1 MSTAKVTADGERI
14 ARRIARAGLCSR
26 REAERWIAA
35 GRVSVNG
42 SVLTTPAVTVGRADK
57 VVVDGKRV
65 PDPEPPRLWR
75 HHKPRG
81 LVTTH
86 RDERGRATVF
96 ESLPEELP
104 RVVSAGRL
112 DVNSEGLLLL
122 TNDGDLA
129 RHLEL
134 PATGLA
140 RRYRVRAY
148 GRVDEKALAR
158 LAKGAT
164 IDGVR
169 YGPVTVR
176 VDRRKRQDDGKESK
190 SERAQAGNSANSWFT
205 VNLRE
210 GKNREVRR
218 VFEHVGLDV
227 NRLIRL
233 SYGPYQLGS
242 LKPGAVEEVPR
253 KVLRDQLGK
262 DWAERLRGPT
272 RGAKPKR

>member
-1 MSTAKVTADGERI
+1 VSTAKVTADGERI
-14 ARRIARAGLCSR
+14 ARRMARAGLCSR

-35 GRVSVNG
+35 GRVSVND
-42 SVLTTPAVTVGRADK
+42 SVLTTPAVTVGRHDK
-57 VVVDGKRV
+57 VVVDGKPV
-65 PDPEPPRLWR
+65 PDAEPPRLWR
-75 HHKPRG
+75 YHKPRG
-81 LVTTH
+81 LFTTH
-86 RDERGRATVF
+86 HDERGRETVF
-96 ESLPEELP
+96 DALPDDLP
-104 RVVSAGRL
+104 RVISAGRL

-134 PATGLA
+134 PATGLV
-140 RRYRVRAY
+140 RRYRVRAH
-148 GRVDEKALAR
+148 GSVDERALAR

-176 VDRRKRQDDGKESK
+176 VDRRKRQDDGKEKK
-190 SERAQAGNSANSWFT
+190 SGSTSANSWFT

-218 VFEHVGLDV
+218 VFEHVGLEV

-233 SYGPYQLGS
+233 SYGPFQLGS
-242 LKPGAVEEVPR
+242 LEPRAVEEVPR

-262 DWAERLRGPT
+262 DWAERLRGPA
-272 RGAKPKR
+272 RGGKRKR

>member
-1 MSTAKVTADGERI
+1 MPGVTDASTGGSERI

-35 GRVSVNG
+35 GRVSLNG
-42 SVLTTPAVTVGRADK
+42 EVLTSPAVTVVPEDK
-57 VVVDGKRV
+57 VVVDGK
-65 PDPEPPRLWR
+65 PLPEAAAPRLWR
-75 HHKPRG
+75 YNKPRG
-81 LVTTH
+81 LLTTH
-86 RDERGRATVF
+86 HDDRGRRTVF
-96 ESLPEELP
+96 DALPKDLP
-104 RVVSAGRL
+104 RVISAGRL

-140 RRYRVRAY
+140 RRYRVRAH
-148 GRVDEKALAR
+148 GTVDEQALAR
-158 LAKGAT
+158 LSKGVT
-164 IDGVR
+164 IDGIR
-169 YGPVTVR
+169 YGAVSVR
-176 VDRRKRQDDGKESK
+176 VDRRKQAPSDADDDMPGEAS
-190 SERAQAGNSANSWFT
+190 NTWFT

-233 SYGPYQLGS
+233 SYGPFQLGS
-242 LKPGAVEEVPR
+242 LKAGHVEEVPR

-262 DWAERLRGPT
+262 AWAERLREPT
-272 RGAKPKR
+272 RKFKRKR